1 MTIGITKKGN
11 YYQKSN
17 QGKIIA
23 TGLGAVGGAF
33 IASKNSQQIRSKIKD
48 IYVASAKKAGK
59 GILKSIKEFFTGKFD
74 FSKIKENTKLKGN
87 VLKYGNKILCSVKK
101 HPVLFGAIAGAVAF
115 FGIGALIDKNI
126 NKTRANIVDKNVES
140 K

>member
-17 QGKIIA
+17 QGKMIA

-33 IASKNSQQIRSKIKD
+33 IASKNSQQIKNKIKD
-48 IYVASAKKAGK
+48 IYITSAKKAGK
-59 GILKSIKEFFTGKFD
+59 GILKSIKDFFTGKFD
-74 FSKIKENTKLKGN
+74 FSKIKKNSKLKTN
-87 VLKYGNKILCSVKK
+87 VVKYGNKILTAIKK
-101 HPVLFGAIAGAVAF
+101 HPVVFGAVAGAISL
-115 FGIGALIDKNI
+115 FGVGVLIDKNI
-126 NKTRANIVDKNVES
+126 NHKRSIEADK